1 MELLGEVG
9 KMFDW
14 VLNTPVKNGG
24 VEQTNVFFHQLLS
37 RVKIIILENKRSIL
51 FFASYWTFHSNIY
64 FDFVF
69 VLGVI
74 ATIIR

>member
-1 MELLGEVG
+1 MELFCKVG

-14 VLNTPVKNGG
+14 VLNTPLKNVG

-51 FFASYWTFHSNIY
+51 FFASY
-64 FDFVF
+64 
-69 VLGVI
+69 
-74 ATIIR
+74 

>member
-37 RVKIIILENKRSIL
+37 RVKIIILENKRFIL
-51 FFASYWTFHSNIY
+51 FFASY
-64 FDFVF
+64 
-69 VLGVI
+69 
-74 ATIIR
+74 